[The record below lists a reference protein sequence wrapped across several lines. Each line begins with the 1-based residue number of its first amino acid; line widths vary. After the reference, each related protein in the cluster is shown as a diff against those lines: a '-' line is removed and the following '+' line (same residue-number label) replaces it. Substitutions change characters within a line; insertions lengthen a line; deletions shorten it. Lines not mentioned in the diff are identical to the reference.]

1 MAEEGSAAAEE
12 LLEEVNREMRRS
24 AWVRERASRPPMAV
38 MALGVPGGRDPPQQL
53 PIPYPR
59 WGVRPEEQLVRFNSR
74 IDPLRSIPPAQ
85 VQEISA
91 AVSLTRLRTSE
102 VERSLQVLA
111 AAGDLV
117 VEPEEAK
124 WRWNRH
130 HGDGR

>member
-1 MAEEGSAAAEE
+1 
-12 LLEEVNREMRRS
+12 
-24 AWVRERASRPPMAV
+24 
-38 MALGVPGGRDPPQQL
+38 
-53 PIPYPR
+53 
-59 WGVRPEEQLVRFNSR
+59 VRPEEQLVRFNSR

-91 AVSLTRLRTSE
+91 AVSLTRLQTSE
-102 VERSLQVLA
+102 VERNLQVLA

-124 WRWNRH
+124 WSWNRH

>member
-91 AVSLTRLRTSE
+91 AVTLTRLQISE
-102 VERSLQVLA
+102 AERNLQVLA
-111 AAGDLV
+111 EAGDLV
-117 VEPEEAK
+117 VESKETR